1 MSTEVA
7 NLDGDLINLLT
18 TTKIAT
24 INAKKTDTAI
34 AIALSQKNAT
44 IERLV
49 DNDPKTVSDICSK
62 YTDGGDSKEV
72 PAFDIQEL
80 LKAKVWMHYLQQQLN
95 RDDDHFSAYPYAGTT
110 YQKYREFKK
119 KKNPISN

>member
-1 MSTEVA
+1 MSVDVT
-7 NLDGDLINLLT
+7 NLGDDLIDLLT

-44 IERLV
+44 IERLI
-49 DNDPKTVSDICSK
+49 DNDPKTVSDLCSK

-95 RDDDHFSAYPYAGTT
+95 CDDDNFSAFPIADTT
-110 YQKYREFKK
+110 YTKYKEFKK
-119 KKNPISN
+119 